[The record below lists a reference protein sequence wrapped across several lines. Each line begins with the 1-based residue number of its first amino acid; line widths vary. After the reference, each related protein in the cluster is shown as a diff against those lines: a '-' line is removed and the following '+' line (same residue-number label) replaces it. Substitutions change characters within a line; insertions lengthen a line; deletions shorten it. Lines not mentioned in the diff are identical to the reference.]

1 MAQMPKK
8 IRIATDGASPPW
20 SQLKPDGTLEG
31 FEIDFYPILCQRM
44 GVQCEIVAQS
54 FEGLIPA
61 LGVGKF
67 DAIMASMSATA
78 KRAEVIAFSVPYGAT
93 GNTFATVK
101 GSPLEQL
108 PGHGTVLSLAGDDA
122 SVARALE
129 AFRPLLQGRTIG
141 VQTASVSAA
150 FADRYLRNFVTIR
163 EYKTTQEHDLDLLA
177 GRLDAVI
184 AGRTYLGAAMKQPGY
199 DRLVLVGPE
208 SARRRAWSRRRHRP
222 AQERS
227 GAEGSFRPGDPVR
240 GVGRHD
246 RAALAEMVRL
256 RHHAEI
262 ARVATFP
269 DRAAT
274 RAIPPLPCRDP
285 GERQLCATPI
295 VPPSLNST
303 KFAAV

>member
-1 MAQMPKK
+1 MTRRMLGLAGLVLALCWAGGAMAQMPQK

-61 LGVGKF
+61 LNVGKF

-108 PGHGTVLSLAGDDA
+108 PGSGTVLSLSQDDA
-122 SVARALE
+122 SVARAID
-129 AFRPLLQGRTIG
+129 AFRPLLQGKTIG

-150 FADRYLRNFVTIR
+150 FADRYLKDFATIR

-177 GRLDAVI
+177 GRLDAVVG
-184 AGRTYLGAAMKQPGY
+184 GRTYLGAAMKQPGY
-199 DRLVLVGPE
+199 DRLVLVGPNL
-208 SARRRAWSRRRHRP
+208 
-222 AQERS
+222 Q
-227 GAEGSFRPGDPVR
+227 GGVLGR
-240 GVGRHD
+240 GVSIGLRKSD
-246 RAALAEMVRL
+246 TALKAGFDQAIQSAASDGT
-256 RHHAEI
+256 I
-262 ARVATFP
+262 ARLSQKWFGF
-269 DRAAT
+269 D
-274 RAIPPLPCRDP
+274 I
-285 GERQLCATPI
+285 TPR
-295 VPPSLNST
+295 
-303 KFAAV
+303 